1 MNGGFA
7 QFIQYLILND
17 YFTDIDA
24 FEFFTY
30 MDAFRCFNYFHD
42 DRKLVPLESDV
53 NFDTVCE
60 SMVYVKG
67 TFVLKMFYDIVG
79 RDSFFNACSN
89 YLNSFNNKNAEVSD
103 FLNSVNST
111 LNDDFSPFF
120 NPWLKYPQFPVL
132 VVNEIVDNIEYGNK
146 KKIGVTISQISD
158 SNVYFN
164 FKIPVVYEFNGEIKK
179 IDVNIKDFIVELKFE
194 YDWIIV
200 NDSFASLCFV
210 MYSKVLLSSL
220 LNAKRQR

>member
-1 MNGGFA
+1 M
-7 QFIQYLILND
+7 
-17 YFTDIDA
+17 
-24 FEFFTY
+24 
-30 MDAFRCFNYFHD
+30 
-42 DRKLVPLESDV
+42 
-53 NFDTVCE
+53 
-60 SMVYVKG
+60 
-67 TFVLKMFYDIVG
+67 
-79 RDSFFNACSN
+79 
-89 YLNSFNNKNAEVSD
+89 NSFKNKNAEVSD
-103 FLNSVNST
+103 FINSVNST
-111 LNDDFSPFF
+111 LNDGFSPFF

-194 YDWIIV
+194 DDWIIV

-220 LNAKRQR
+220 LNAKRQGKLNNLNCLLISNSVRLRSVPYLIDEEIYRITSDIYQGVYKYKIP